1 LSQLLSQ
8 RTQRVLGLLALAA
21 SLFYLGRVAVRHS
34 ASLPPVVWTPA
45 SLAALAGATG
55 LYMLALLAG
64 AVAWFLLLRGSLS
77 GGGSPPLRAVLV
89 VCALGQA
96 AKYVP
101 GNVGQYL
108 GRAVLARR
116 HGVSLRDS
124 AFTLV
129 LETAGLI
136 LAAAACAAFAAP
148 AALTAGGQIALLT
161 TAAVIAVIAPC
172 LLILG
177 AHLLDRRLPA
187 SWRAKLGAG
196 PLPVPSAATL
206 AGCLALYAASFCC
219 GGAAVHLLARGLFAA
234 PPVAWTRAVP
244 AFAVSWVAG
253 FVTPGA
259 PGGLG
264 VREALLVGGTTP
276 LYGPGTALSTAL
288 ALRVVSVL
296 GDGLAFL
303 AGLAFRAPASPAG
316 TGRQL

>member
-1 LSQLLSQ
+1 LKELKERWSRWTRRL
-8 RTQRVLGLLALAA
+8 LGLLALAA
-21 SLFYLGRVAVRHS
+21 SLFYLGRVAVRHA
-34 ASLPPVVWTPA
+34 ASLPSVAWTPA

-55 LYMLALLAG
+55 LYLLALLAG
-64 AVAWFLLLRGSLS
+64 ALAWFLLLRASH
-77 GGGSPPLRAVLV
+77 GSPPLRAVLV

-129 LETAGLI
+129 LETGGLI

-148 AALTAGGQIALLT
+148 VTLTAGGRIALLAS
-161 TAAVIAVIAPC
+161 AAMAAPC

-177 AHLLDRRLPA
+177 ARFLDRHLPA
-187 SWRAKLGAG
+187 AWRAKLGAG

-219 GGAAVHLLARGLFAA
+219 GGGAVHLLARGLFAA
-234 PPVAWTRAVP
+234 PPVSWTHAIP
-244 AFAVSWVAG
+244 AFAFSWVAG

-264 VREALLVGGTTP
+264 VREALLVGGTAP
-276 LYGPGTALSTAL
+276 LYGPATALSTAL
-288 ALRVVSVL
+288 ALRGVSVL

-303 AGLAFRAPASPAG
+303 AGLVLRR
-316 TGRQL
+316 T